1 MQGFWEKGVRMH
13 GEENLHELIAELE
26 IIVRLTYVGDCQN
39 VQDMIFEIKGNET
52 WVSDI
57 ILYINQKH
65 KIALRTL
72 LTETVSDFRTLLERN
87 ASGVHLR

>member
-1 MQGFWEKGVRMH
+1 MH

-57 ILYINQKH
+57 IL
-65 KIALRTL
+65 
-72 LTETVSDFRTLLERN
+72 
-87 ASGVHLR
+87 